1 MRHRECPRFFHQNV
15 PAIIFEAF
23 LLWCFFNIRQDSGLV
38 FLVNNYDLAPRS
50 VIFGGGK
57 VSGGETGD
65 ASHTHGLPG
74 VDGVSWT
81 APVACRDLRL
91 WGGRNGSCWN
101 FPRFKRSLTTP
112 CRTCILIKSRNLQG
126 FSVIQGANAVFAGES
141 KTNNISDSLA
151 VRDGVLI
158 RFHVSDVL
166 GVYDQHLFFLEG
178 ASTRIQERP
187 SKGRQ

>member
-1 MRHRECPRFFHQNV
+1 MLWLMRHRECLRFFHQNV

-50 VIFGGGK
+50 VNWGREGPGGWK
-57 VSGGETGD
+57 PVMLP
-65 ASHTHGLPG
+65 THGLAG

-91 WGGRNGSCWN
+91 WGGLWQLLVFSKVQA
-101 FPRFKRSLTTP
+101 FFLTP

-126 FSVIQGANAVFAGES
+126 FSVIQYLLGPF
-141 KTNNISDSLA
+141 
-151 VRDGVLI
+151 RDGVLI
-158 RFHVSDVL
+158 RCHVSDVL
-166 GVYDQHLFFLEG
+166 GVYDQHSFFF
-178 ASTRIQERP
+178 
-187 SKGRQ
+187 GRCIYKYPRKAPQKVDFIWFNTF